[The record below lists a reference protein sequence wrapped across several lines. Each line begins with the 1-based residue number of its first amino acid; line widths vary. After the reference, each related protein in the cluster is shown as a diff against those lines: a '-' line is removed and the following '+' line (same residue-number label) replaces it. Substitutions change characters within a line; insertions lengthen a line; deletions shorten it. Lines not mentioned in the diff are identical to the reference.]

1 MRSLAI
7 RSPYSLVAYPL
18 EALDIVVAGTGVVL
32 CHTLGLRKASSWFRK
47 KAWASLTIKFALANV
62 EIEGLEHLNHDGSL
76 VLTPNHQGVLEYPIF
91 HSRFQRRPYF
101 LAKANMAKIPFF
113 GQAMVASG
121 TLFIHREDGNQAVTI
136 LQQEEQ
142 AIIDRKK
149 LIVDY
154 PEGTRTRDPQHRI
167 GPFKKGPFV
176 LAIRTQSPV
185 VPMVITGIADFLPAD
200 HWLMNPAPRIRMK
213 ILPPIPTRGMTYADR
228 DRLRDEVRDLM
239 IKTYLEMGGTGGM
252 PP

>member
-7 RSPYSLVAYPL
+7 RIPYSLVAYPL

-32 CHTLGLRKASSWFRK
+32 CHSLGLHKAGIWFNK
-47 KAWASLTIKFALANV
+47 KAWAALSVKFSLAKV
-62 EIEGLEHLNHDGSL
+62 EIEGLEHLNYDGSL
-76 VLTPNHQGVLEYPIF
+76 VLTPNHQGVLEFPII
-91 HSRFQRRPYF
+91 HSRIPRRVYF
-101 LAKANMAKIPFF
+101 LAKANMAKIPIF

-121 TLFIHREDGNQAVTI
+121 SLFIRREHGNQAVTT

-142 AIIDRKK
+142 AIIDEKK

-154 PEGTRTRDPQHRI
+154 PEGTRTRDPQLRI

-185 VPMVITGIADFLPAD
+185 VPMVSTGVADFLPAD
-200 HWLMNPAPRIRMK
+200 HWLMNPAPHIRIK
-213 ILPPIPTRGMTYADR
+213 ILPPIPTQGMTYADR
-228 DRLRDEVRDLM
+228 DHLRDHVRDVM
-239 IKTYLEMGGTGGM
+239 IKAYLEMGGAGGM